1 MRKVQK
7 TIAYFLPIF
16 LVLAGSLFCIK
27 LQAQEQQVDTLK
39 PISKFRKWYQNILPT
54 PYDGPKNKLRIPM
67 AVGYT
72 NFDDNIRDLQLLG
85 KLQPEQSLTQRPFI
99 LTSKLSYD
107 SLLAMIDPE
116 FENHG
121 HLLQKKFSD
130 LQLLPFNFLQ
140 KFNSTRPYGW
150 NDGPLSFSNGYQ
162 FIGSGGVYFRLGNIH
177 LTLRPEYFKT
187 ASDRY
192 EIAGWGQQTPSIS
205 KFILGQSNLRMDIGP
220 LSLGASTENIWLG
233 PGIYSS
239 LIMSNNAQGFNHYK
253 IGTNK
258 PLKTP
263 IGSLEFN
270 IIGGTLTSN
279 TKSGFENKFLKTSG
293 IDPYTRYLNI
303 ISVTYNP
310 IFSKNVFLGINRAFQ
325 QQTQNNPSSKLSNYY
340 LIALKPLYRNQYEDN
355 AQYIDQLISGFA
367 KFLFPKENAEIYFE
381 YGWNDGSSN
390 FRDLVLDMSHSAASI
405 FGLKKIKYL
414 NDGSY
419 LNIEVEAT
427 QMSQRPTYL
436 YRNAGNWYEHAQLRD
451 GYTNENQ
458 ILGAGSGIGNN
469 LQTIAFSWNKNWQ
482 KYGVKFNHISMNP
495 WYNINLFATDGG
507 AAIWHDYSYGIL
519 LKQKYKNILF
529 NINVDYLHS
538 KNYLNQVDNKKSNLY
553 FFINTI
559 YLW

>member
-1 MRKVQK
+1 MV
-7 TIAYFLPIF
+7 II
-16 LVLAGSLFCIK
+16 GSLLCIS
-27 LQAQEQQVDTLK
+27 LNAQEQQADTLK
-39 PISKFRKWYQNILPT
+39 PISNFKRWYQNLLST

-85 KLQPEQSLTQRPFI
+85 KLQPEQSLTQRPYI
-99 LTSKLSYD
+99 LTPKLGYD
-107 SLLAMIDPE
+107 SLLFMIDPE

-121 HLLQKKFSD
+121 HLVEKKYAD
-130 LQLLPFNFLQ
+130 IQLLPINFLQ
-140 KFNSTRPYGW
+140 KYNSTRPYGW

-162 FIGSGGVYFRLGNIH
+162 LVGSGGVYLRLGNIH

-187 ASDRY
+187 ASEKY
-192 EIAGWGQQTPSIS
+192 ENAGWGEYTTSIS
-205 KFILGQSNLRMDIGP
+205 KFILGQSSLRMDIGP
-220 LSLGASTENIWLG
+220 LSFGASSENIWLG
-233 PGIYSS
+233 PGLYSS
-239 LIMSNNAQGFNHYK
+239 LIMSNNSQGFNHYK
-253 IGTNK
+253 ISTNR

-270 IIGGTLTSN
+270 VIGGTLTSN
-279 TKSGFENKFLKTSG
+279 RKSVFENKFLKTSD
-293 IDPYTRYLNI
+293 IDPFTRYLNI
-303 ISVTYNP
+303 ISITYNP

-325 QQTQNNPSSKLSNYY
+325 QPTQNNPSNKLSDYY

-367 KFLFPKENAEIYFE
+367 KFLFPKENAEVYFE

-405 FGLKKIKYL
+405 YGFKKLQYL
-414 NDGSY
+414 NNNSY

-436 YRNAGNWYEHAQLRD
+436 FRNAGNWYEHAQLKD

-469 LQTIAFSWNKNWQ
+469 LQTIAISWNKNWE
-482 KYGVKFNHISMNP
+482 KYGIKFNHIAMNP
-495 WYNINLFATDGG
+495 WYNINLSASNGG
-507 AAIWHDYSYGIL
+507 APIWHDYSYGIL

-529 NINVDYLHS
+529 NINIDYLHS
-538 KNYLNQVDNKKSNLY
+538 KYYLNQFDNKKSNLY
-553 FFINTI
+553 FFINTV